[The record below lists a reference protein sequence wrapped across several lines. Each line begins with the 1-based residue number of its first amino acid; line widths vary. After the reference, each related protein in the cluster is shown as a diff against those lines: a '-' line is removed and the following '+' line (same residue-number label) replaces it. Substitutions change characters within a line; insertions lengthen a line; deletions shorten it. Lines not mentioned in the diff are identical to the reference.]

1 MHQVYVSLPSAAQ
14 VQRFVKTL
22 TPLNGDFELVSDP
35 YVLDARSLMG
45 VFSLD
50 LTKPVLLKIY
60 EASDENLQAV
70 QPFIAPQKEN

>member
-1 MHQVYVSLPSAAQ
+1 MQQVYVSLPCASQ

-22 TPLNGDFELVSDP
+22 TPLDGDFEFVADP

-50 LTKPVLLKIY
+50 LTHPVLLKIY
-60 EASDENLQAV
+60 NETPENLQALE
-70 QPFIAPQKEN
+70 PFLTSGRES